1 MFMRGYQ
8 YAKYIEVYQTLR
20 EYVFTA
26 ILTQKLIKAIIINL
40 IDLTLN
46 KSSDLCLHCLHMSYK
61 KDNMVICV
69 NIYSQ

>member
-46 KSSDLCLHCLHMSYK
+46 KRSD
-61 KDNMVICV
+61 V
-69 NIYSQ
+69 